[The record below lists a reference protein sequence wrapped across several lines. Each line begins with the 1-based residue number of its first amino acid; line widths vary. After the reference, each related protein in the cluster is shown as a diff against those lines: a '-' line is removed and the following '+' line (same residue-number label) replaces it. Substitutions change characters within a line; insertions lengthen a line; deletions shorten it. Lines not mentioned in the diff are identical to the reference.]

1 MHMRGVMDSL
11 GRRADFSESTS
22 KRGYWGDVPLRVRIV
37 EYLVL
42 IVVPILIPNFSMWL
56 FRYNQMGVFNLSIGD
71 CGATVCAVMIALL
84 ARNWGK
90 PKESHGW
97 LVAFLSGMFLMIE
110 MTVLVACDSTAQVT
124 RLLAAVKSSE
134 QDGNIQIAQSLAT
147 EVTQHS
153 PGVLYWI
160 LSYTSLAIVAIYE
173 GWIILGGQE
182 NA

>member
-1 MHMRGVMDSL
+1 
-11 GRRADFSESTS
+11 
-22 KRGYWGDVPLRVRIV
+22 
-37 EYLVL
+37 
-42 IVVPILIPNFSMWL
+42 
-56 FRYNQMGVFNLSIGD
+56 
-71 CGATVCAVMIALL
+71 
-84 ARNWGK
+84 
-90 PKESHGW
+90 
-97 LVAFLSGMFLMIE
+97 MFLMIE